1 MAIDI
6 QDVCATA
13 AQHQSSQ
20 DLAIWLS
27 VLFSIYTFVAIA
39 LSALTIYTSSQMGAA
54 KAQRPPGATGPRVQE
69 TSIVGY
75 AGDGGIDGVSLVG
88 LR

>member
-1 MAIDI
+1 MAVDI
-6 QDVCATA
+6 QQVCATA

-39 LSALTIYTSSQMGAA
+39 LSALTIYTSSQMGS
-54 KAQRPPGATGPRVQE
+54 ATDDKKPRKTGSSSV
-69 TSIVGY
+69 IVGY
-75 AGDGGIDGVSLVG
+75 EGDGQIDGVSLVQ